1 LSGPALPET
10 GCLEVNGSSRT
21 SKSADEPGRK
31 TFFSLTSALMMFNRS
46 KNLFFSYFGS
56 DDVQPFEKS
65 FKKIKKTG
73 LLQKFEKIIFDRSY

>member
-1 LSGPALPET
+1 MNPVE
-10 GCLEVNGSSRT
+10 
-21 SKSADEPGRK
+21 K
-31 TFFSLTSALMMFNRS
+31 
-46 KNLFFSYFGS
+46 LFFSYFGS